1 MEMMMPKKTKPND
14 LQLKFTGKMS
24 VLIELEGYGPLEFRV
39 NDLDVVKKVVDVILD
54 VTDNITTVN
63 SYGKREQKN
72 MQKLLDGIE

>member
-1 MEMMMPKKTKPND
+1 MMPKKTKPTD

-39 NDLDVVKKVVDVILD
+39 NDLDVVKKVAAVILD